1 MNWNKDCYH
10 NTFSHIYV
18 EKNALKYPAA
28 QAILARFPDAVQI
41 PIRRYMEVFSS
52 HRQEFALQKHS
63 QKLILAVKEEPFLY
77 PGAPVCQNFGNEHF
91 YYTSSLMNCLYD
103 CEYCYL
109 QGMYPSANLVLFV
122 NLPDIFEELLKLLA
136 KHPVYLC
143 ISYDTDLLALEG
155 LTGYVKEWIGF
166 TRSHPDLT
174 VECRTKSAGFSL
186 IAEEDIPE
194 RFILAWTLSP
204 DEIIQKYEHGTP
216 SLAARLNSICE
227 ALAAGCRIRLCFD
240 PVLHVPDWERRY
252 SGLFDTVFE
261 KLASLPVDPIANGQ
275 LADVSIGTFRIS
287 KEYLGQMRK
296 KRPMSAVVQYPF
308 RTEKGVC
315 SYGEEIDARLM
326 DFVKERISRYF
337 PEDKIFCWGETCE
350 TTAEAPAPN
359 EPAENAQSDIVG
371 YGHGTRKGGLP

>member
-1 MNWNKDCYH
+1 MNLNKICYR

-18 EKNALKYPAA
+18 EENALNYPAA
-28 QAILARFPDAVQI
+28 RAILARFPDAVQI
-41 PIRRYMEVFSS
+41 PVRHYMEVFSS

-77 PGAPVCQNFGNEHF
+77 PGAPVCQDFGNQHF

-122 NLPDIFEELLKLLA
+122 NLADIFLSLEKLLIQ
-136 KHPVYLC
+136 HPVYLC

-155 LTGYVKEWIGF
+155 LTGYVKKWIAF

-186 IAEEDIPE
+186 IAGEEIPD

-204 DEIIQKYEHGTP
+204 DTIIQNYEHGTP
-216 SLAARLNSICE
+216 SLTARLNSICE

-240 PVLHVPDWERRY
+240 PVLHVPDWEQLY
-252 SGLFDTVFE
+252 SELFDTVFRR
-261 KLASLPVDPIANGQ
+261 LSALPVDPVANGQ
-275 LADVSIGTFRIS
+275 LADISIGTFRIS

-296 KRPMSAVVQYPF
+296 KRPLSAVVQYPF
-308 RTEKGVC
+308 QTEKGVC
-315 SYGEEIDARLM
+315 SYGNDMDRKLM
-326 DFVKERISRYF
+326 NFIKTELGRYF
-337 PEDKIFCWGETCE
+337 PESKIFSWGEGE
-350 TTAEAPAPN
+350 
-359 EPAENAQSDIVG
+359 G
-371 YGHGTRKGGLP
+371 GTIP